1 MELHGEPVSYSPCT
15 ANTTTTVPAAETLC
29 QPGEWLKYAECLPN
43 WRRFQE
49 SCYYFGTSATY
60 LSWAGA
66 ASECKTEHINS
77 TLPSVHSAE
86 EGKFLQDNISS
97 DQFWVGAS
105 RNVGADYTSPSS
117 WTWSD
122 GTAMNYTAWDH
133 GEPNNAGIFYG
144 ERCVKSVKREGE
156 KTWHDNRCWKG
167 ITRAFVCK
175 LQLQW
180 SLRRDGELLSVHKR
194 IPK

>member
-1 MELHGEPVSYSPCT
+1 MLAAAAAAIT
-15 ANTTTTVPAAETLC
+15 ATTVPATETLC
-29 QPGEWLKYAECLPN
+29 EPGERLKYAECPLY

-49 SCYYFGTSATY
+49 SCYYFGTLATY
-60 LSWAGA
+60 LDWYEA

-105 RNVGADYTSPSS
+105 RNVGADYTSSSS

-122 GTAMNYTAWDH
+122 GTPMNYTTWAL
-133 GEPNNAGIFYG
+133 GQPNNGNIFTS
-144 ERCVKSVKREGE
+144 ERCVRSLEREGE
-156 KTWHDNRCWKG
+156 VAWDDHRCWKG

-180 SLRRDGELLSVHKR
+180 SIRRDGELFVCTKNT
-194 IPK
+194 